1 MPISKRQ
8 MDKRSTRVKAN
19 KKEEGR
25 RTILLFPMG
34 MGYTKYV
41 GVFHASPTVTL

>member
-34 MGYTKYV
+34 YTKYV